1 MAPST
6 RIEAPRTAQEAV
18 SPPRWRRIVSAVLGV
33 LSALLLV
40 AAVTAGY
47 AASLVS
53 NTDRY
58 VGTIGP
64 VIQDPAVQ
72 ADLSQQLGDQIT
84 ERLDISTT
92 VDDALS
98 NLDDSRAAQA
108 LGAALGPVIADRT
121 NALIDNTVTKAV
133 SSEAFANLWVDA
145 NRTAHEALV
154 RAVNDDPAGA
164 ASIAPNGDV
173 TISTTPMI
181 AEVKS
186 RLLAKGVSAAS
197 AIPDDAGRDFTV
209 FHAPG
214 LATALS
220 ALAALERVAA
230 VLPWT
235 ALVLAAA
242 AILLAPAGRR
252 LRAGLV
258 IAVASAAAALVL
270 VLALRI
276 IQQMG
281 IQELTGSAVSPDA
294 AAALSNAFLGPLAA
308 ALRTV
313 LVLGLLAV
321 LVLYAAGHPSRWE
334 PWMLRHQRW
343 CQGVAAGLLVL
354 LLFLPGLTAGTTLGI
369 AVVLVGLIVVLEVLG
384 RQKAAVDPPTVPP
397 LPPTPPSS
405 STPPANSTPPASA

>member
-6 RIEAPRTAQEAV
+6 RLDAPRTEHPVPDA
-18 SPPRWRRIVSAVLGV
+18 PRWRRILSAVLGV

-58 VGTIGP
+58 VDTVGP

-72 ADLSQQLGDQIT
+72 ANLSQQIGDQIT

-98 NLDDSRAAQA
+98 SLDDSRASQVLA
-108 LGAALGPVIADRT
+108 AALGPVIADRT
-121 NALIDNTVTKAV
+121 NAMIDNTVTKAV
-133 SSEAFANLWVDA
+133 SSQAFANLWVDA
-145 NRTAHEALV
+145 NRRAHEALV
-154 RAVNDDPAGA
+154 RATENDSGDI

-173 TISTTPMI
+173 TISTTAMI
-181 AEVKS
+181 SEVKS

-214 LATALS
+214 LASALS

-230 VLPWT
+230 VLPWAT
-235 ALVLAAA
+235 LVAAA
-242 AILLAPAGRR
+242 AAVLLAPAGRR

-258 IAVASAAAALVL
+258 IAVASAAAALAL

-276 IQQMG
+276 VQQMG
-281 IQELTGSAVSPDA
+281 VQELTGSAVSPDA
-294 AAALSNAFLGPLAA
+294 AAALSDAFLGPLAG

-321 LVLYAAGHPSRWE
+321 LVLYAAGHPARWQ

-343 CQGVAAGLLVL
+343 CQGIAAGIVVLVL
-354 LLFLPGLTAGTTLGI
+354 FIPGLTAGTTLGI

-384 RQKAAVDPPTVPP
+384 RRPAAVRTSAAPP
-397 LPPTPPSS
+397 
-405 STPPANSTPPASA
+405 PPAAPPAQAAAG